1 MSKPTPEELLAAYAH
16 RPGDLSAE
24 ERREVE
30 ALLARS
36 PAAAREVEDDRDVL
50 LRIAELPAEGTEPAW
65 EDLERSIRVACADE
79 PPGLWA
85 RMLASLRGWKPAA
98 GLGAGLVVAMA
109 ALLLWLGRSDREVP
123 VARTTPDGE
132 AAPPEVAQA
141 LAGLEA
147 PDGDELDDDGE
158 AIAAETD
165 ETLADWGALAPGDGA
180 LDDTDLAWLD
190 TLDDAEL
197 DAVAAW
203 LDAQEPS

>member
-1 MSKPTPEELLAAYAH
+1 
-16 RPGDLSAE
+16 
-24 ERREVE
+24 
-30 ALLARS
+30 
-36 PAAAREVEDDRDVL
+36 
-50 LRIAELPAEGTEPAW
+50 
-65 EDLERSIRVACADE
+65 
-79 PPGLWA
+79 
-85 RMLASLRGWKPAA
+85 
-98 GLGAGLVVAMA
+98 MA

-165 ETLADWGALAPGDGA
+165 ETLADWGALAPGDGS